1 MKTVSEQKESYDS
14 CGWRRLP
21 SDRTADEF
29 LTIYHEATQR
39 GRKPSQPF
47 FLKCLESVDL
57 FNSNNILVNQ
67 IFPHKVPGERDANN
81 RYPNLV
87 PWEVEDLIYTILH
100 TRDESKKCEGGAYSD
115 AILLKLASKIEE
127 SLGCDISQDFI
138 TLHYLNNA
146 NIQDKLLQS
155 FREEFSK
162 RLNLLDEYIFC
173 KESGVDIKTLT
184 MVLARIDVLISEL
197 EDRDKVLPSSTQ
209 ALYTLFD
216 NLISI
221 RKELVPER
229 ACWGGAKNYHWN
241 PHSDPELRAILVEQ
255 IQKTERNRSE
265 EKRDKFL
272 ENYKKYLLQLLPNTV
287 KQEAQSFWS
296 EYQLLHEY
304 FYEEDDTHRLE
315 QSIREEFYG
324 FARDIF
330 RDLENVDLV
339 EYSYTDYHPCYA
351 QSAFVRYRIADYHRD
366 IQMKI
371 HSALRLIR
379 AVNTQLFYLGLDKI
393 DPKTRVFLRKTI
405 NGLYFTDLIQ
415 THDNDIEDAPGWAAF
430 KCVLPE
436 LFERVLDLECGI
448 IEKIKYFSTKYPEIP
463 TVEDITP
470 SWVEDFLVV
479 CRRYTDS
486 IFPDQELFS
495 KILPESIQFK
505 NLVSDPT
512 EPFAKLHSYSF
523 LLTLVCKTVVALEIE
538 RDVPAIVEECS
549 QMRGRLSK

>member
-1 MKTVSEQKESYDS
+1 MSERMTSYDA

-29 LTIYHEATQR
+29 LTIYHETMKR
-39 GRKPSQPF
+39 RRKPSQPF
-47 FLKCLESVDL
+47 FLKCLENVEL

-67 IFPHKVPGERDANN
+67 IFPHKVPEERDANN
-81 RYPNLV
+81 RYPNLI
-87 PWEVEDLIYTILH
+87 PWEVEDLLTTILQ
-100 TRDESKKCEGGAYSD
+100 TRDESSKCEGAAYSD
-115 AILLKLASKIEE
+115 AIFQKLASKIEE

-138 TLHYLNNA
+138 ALHYLNNVY
-146 NIQDKLLQS
+146 IQDKLLQS
-155 FREEFSK
+155 FRGEFSK
-162 RLNLLDEYIFC
+162 RLKLLDEYIFC

-184 MVLARIDVLISEL
+184 MALARLDVLISEL

-216 NLISI
+216 NLLSI

-229 ACWGGAKNYHWN
+229 DCRGGAKNYHWN
-241 PHSDPELRAILVEQ
+241 SHSDPELRAILLEQ
-255 IQKTERNRSE
+255 IEKTERNRSE
-265 EKRDKFL
+265 EKRGKFL
-272 ENYKKYLLQLLPNTV
+272 ENYKEYLLQLLPNTV
-287 KQEAQSFWS
+287 KENAQSFWS
-296 EYQLLHEY
+296 EFQLLYEY
-304 FYEEDDTHRLE
+304 FYEEEDTHRLE
-315 QSIREEFYG
+315 QNIREEFHR

-330 RDLENVDLV
+330 RDLENVDV
-339 EYSYTDYHPCYA
+339 FEYSYTDYQPRYA

-379 AVNTQLFYLGLDKI
+379 MVNTQLFYLGFDKI
-393 DPKTRVFLRKTI
+393 DSKTRVFLRNI
-405 NGLYFTDLIQ
+405 LNRLYFTGLIQ
-415 THDNDIEDAPGWAAF
+415 THDNDIEDALGWTAF
-430 KCVLPE
+430 QRTFPV
-436 LFERVLDLECGI
+436 LFERVLNLECGM
-448 IEKIKYFSTKYPEIP
+448 IEKIKYFSAKYPEIP
-463 TVEDITP
+463 NVEDITP

-479 CRRYTDS
+479 CKRYTDP

-505 NLVSDPT
+505 SLASDPT
-512 EPFAKLHSYSF
+512 EPFAKLHPYSF

-538 RDVPAIVEECS
+538 RDVPAIVEEYS